1 MIGDN
6 PEIDVEGAVNAGWDG
21 ILFKSGVATHDLPS
35 AKVNTTNLLEGI
47 KEYLSKYYPSI
58 SLTPSQ

>member
-6 PEIDVEGAVNAGWDG
+6 PQIDIEGAVNAGWDG
-21 ILFKSGVATHDLPS
+21 ILLKSGVATCDMAK

-47 KEYLSKYYPSI
+47 KEYLQK
-58 SLTPSQ
+58 